1 MYFHRVIVDV
11 RTAVEMSC
19 LAIWPALL
27 LGTLILE
34 KNKKIKEEEKG
45 KQIRF

>member
-34 KNKKIKEEEKG
+34 KNKKNKRGREK
-45 KQIRF
+45 KTN